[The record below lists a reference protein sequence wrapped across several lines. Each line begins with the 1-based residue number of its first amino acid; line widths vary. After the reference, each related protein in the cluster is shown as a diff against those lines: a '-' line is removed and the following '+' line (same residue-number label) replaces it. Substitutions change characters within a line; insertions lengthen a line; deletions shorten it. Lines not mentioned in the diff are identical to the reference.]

1 MNSVSGEDGVGY
13 VRSSFLQL
21 FGHSQTSLCLLP
33 LLGLLWTK
41 LSTWDKGLK
50 RNLF

>member
-13 VRSSFLQL
+13 VSSSFLQL
-21 FGHSQTSLCLLP
+21 LGHSQTSLCLLP

-41 LSTWDKGLK
+41 ISNWGKGLK